1 MVISYFFRTFAPKI
15 YCFMKKL
22 SQLFVLISLICAPLF
37 TSAAVY
43 TVETVP
49 SPKVQG
55 QEFYVCNPDTVLAL
69 NTVQELNE
77 RLQELEKNTSV
88 EMAIVAVYAY
98 DEHKYAVAR
107 DFALELFN
115 YWGIGNAQTN
125 TGLLVFLA
133 KESREV
139 EIITGSGIE
148 GIMTDL
154 VCGEILDE
162 ALPDLSQ
169 NDFDAGMLQIMKGV
183 ENRLMSTENRSELLL
198 GWKPADTED
207 SDYLA
212 GYLVF
217 GFILMIVFA
226 YLAYKKLNGKPGQ
239 SKKEIQDQSKDTQT
253 CLGCLMFIF
262 PIPLLFFYLYYRYAR
277 KHVKVT
283 PPNCK
288 QCGHAMTQAP
298 QDEEAGYLDKGKQVE
313 KKIESYDYSLWVCP
327 QCGEHEFLQ
336 HKGPQFGKYDDCPSC
351 GARAAKLTDH
361 KIIMNA
367 TYQHKGEQLNS
378 YVCQC
383 CGHTMQKTVVLPK
396 KEYSSSSSSSRS
408 SGGGYHSSSS
418 GSWGGGHSSG
428 GGAGRRF

>member
-1 MVISYFFRTFAPKI
+1 M
-15 YCFMKKL
+15 
-22 SQLFVLISLICAPLF
+22 
-37 TSAAVY
+37 
-43 TVETVP
+43 
-49 SPKVQG
+49 
-55 QEFYVCNPDTVLAL
+55 
-69 NTVQELNE
+69 
-77 RLQELEKNTSV
+77 
-88 EMAIVAVYAY
+88 
-98 DEHKYAVAR
+98 
-107 DFALELFN
+107 
-115 YWGIGNAQTN
+115 
-125 TGLLVFLA
+125 VFLA

-162 ALPDLSQ
+162 ALPYLSQ
-169 NDFDAGMLQIMKGV
+169 NDFDAGMLQIVKGV

-336 HKGPQFGKYDDCPSC
+336 HKGVKYNKYSNCPVC
-351 GARAAKLTDH
+351 GAHTYQNVGGVVMA
-361 KIIMNA
+361 NA
-367 TYQHKGEQLNS
+367 TYTSSGKRLDS
-378 YVCQC
+378 YCC
-383 CGHTMQKTVVLPK
+383 KACGHHEQVTVVIPQK
-396 KEYSSSSSSSRS
+396 VRPSSSYSSSSSS
-408 SGGGYHSSSS
+408 GHSSSHSS

>member
-1 MVISYFFRTFAPKI
+1 
-15 YCFMKKL
+15 MKKL
-22 SQLFVLISLICAPLF
+22 TKIAILLSLICMPLL
-37 TSAAVY
+37 TQAMAY
-43 TVETVP
+43 TIETVP
-49 SPKVQG
+49 SPKEKG
-55 QEFYVCNPDTVLAL
+55 QDYYVSNPDTVLTPMCEDDINGKL
-69 NTVQELNE
+69 INLQRNTE
-77 RLQELEKNTSV
+77 V
-88 EMAIVAVYAY
+88 EMAVVVINEY
-98 DEHKYAVAR
+98 DENHYGDAYS
-107 DFALELFN
+107 FAIKLFN
-115 YWGIGNAQTN
+115 HWGIGDKDKN
-125 TGLLVFLA
+125 TGLLLFLA
-133 KESREV
+133 RRSRKV
-139 EIITGSGIE
+139 ELITGDGLE

-154 VCGEILDE
+154 ACGEILDKAVPSLKE
-162 ALPDLSQ
+162 NNYDE
-169 NDFDAGMLQIMKGV
+169 GVQIIVKEV
-183 ENRLMSTENRSELLL
+183 EDRLMQDKNRAELLL

-313 KKIESYDYSLWVCP
+313 KKLESYDYSLWVCP

-361 KIIMNA
+361 KIITNA

-396 KEYSSSSSSSRS
+396 KEYSSSSSSSGS

-428 GGAGRRF
+428 GGAGRSF

>member
-1 MVISYFFRTFAPKI
+1 MSYFFRTFAPKI

-69 NTVQELNE
+69 TTVQELNE

-88 EMAIVAVYAY
+88 EMAIVAIYAY

-125 TGLLVFLA
+125 TGILVFLA

-198 GWKPADTED
+198 GWKPKDPENSAIA
-207 SDYLA
+207 A
-212 GYLVF
+212 GYVGF
-217 GFILMIVFA
+217 GFILLLIFGLV
-226 YLAYKKLNGKPGQ
+226 AYKKLNGVPGQ
-239 SKKEIQDQSKDTQT
+239 SVKEIQDQSKSTQS
-253 CLGCLMFIF
+253 CLGCLMVFF
-262 PIPLLFFYLYYRYAR
+262 PIPLLFFYLYYVIAR
-277 KHVKVT
+277 RRVKMV

-288 QCGHAMTQAP
+288 KCNHTMVELP
-298 QDEEAGYLDKGKQVE
+298 KEEENSRLSKNQLIE
-313 KKIESYDYSLWVCP
+313 KNLQSCDYSLWKCP
-327 QCGEHEFLQ
+327 VCGEEEFIQ
-336 HKGPQFGKYDDCPSC
+336 HKGVKYNKYSNCPVC
-351 GARAAKLTDH
+351 GAHTYQNVGGVVMA
-361 KIIMNA
+361 NA
-367 TYQHKGEQLNS
+367 TYTSSGKRLDS
-378 YVCQC
+378 YCC
-383 CGHTMQKTVVLPK
+383 KACGHHEQVTIVIPQKVRPSSS
-396 KEYSSSSSSSRS
+396 YSSSSSS
-408 SGGGYHSSSS
+408 GHSSSHSS